1 MLDTAGIVTPA
12 SSIAAA
18 RVMLTQWE
26 TDGAAPTPTYP
37 AYLDIENIIYRAD
50 GTKSADGTWIISP
63 VNEVEFA
70 NQSSTDGAVYTL
82 SAGQDHGL
90 VTSSI
95 GARPYDRAVYASAAL
110 IGTVLTGE
118 IDAWVRVGEQKR
130 STRFPSGD
138 AASTSPINLGIVRAG
153 VAAPV
158 GMGVSGAGTDGGKID
173 LSANASYNTLNVMA
187 WPITM
192 A

>member
-1 MLDTAGIVTPA
+1 MLDTAGIITVA

-26 TDGAAPTPTYP
+26 TAGAAPTPTYP
-37 AYLDIENIIYRAD
+37 AYLDINNIIYRAD
-50 GTKSADGTWIISP
+50 GTKSSDGTWVLSP
-63 VNEVEFA
+63 ANETEFKE
-70 NQSSTDGAVYTL
+70 QYSTDGAIYTL
-82 SAGQDHGL
+82 NAGQDHGL

-95 GARPYDRAVYASAAL
+95 GARPYDRVIYASAAL
-110 IGTVLTGE
+110 IGTVTTGE

-130 STRFPSGD
+130 STRFPSGA

-153 VAAPV
+153 IAAPV
-158 GMGVSGAGTDGGKID
+158 GMGVSGAGTNGGKID
-173 LSANASYNTLNVMA
+173 LSANAAYNVLDVLA